1 MGYKEHG
8 MWEVLEVLRRA
19 HRGEGR
25 RAIARTTGR
34 TRKTVT
40 RYLEAAQKLGWQP
53 GDGEPGEPLAARIL
67 AQLRPGPRD
76 HPPSEAEQRLW
87 VHRETLRAWL
97 SGDTAD
103 RRPLTLTKCHDL
115 LGRRGV
121 AVTYSS
127 LYRFAVKHCG
137 FGDRATTVRVATV
150 APGELA
156 EIDFGR
162 LGLIR
167 DGLLERRRVLW
178 ALVVTL
184 VHSRH
189 QYVHLTRQ
197 HFFRGETFLDR
208 GHGSG
213 GTPLVRG
220 DGGAADSRHD
230 APAAARGLRGRRAG
244 GPAAAGRGPL

>member
-1 MGYKEHG
+1 

-40 RYLEAAQKLGWQP
+40 RYLEAAKQVGWQP
-53 GDGEPGEPLAARIL
+53 GDGEPGEPLAAQIL
-67 AQLRPGPRD
+67 ARLRPGPRARA
-76 HPPSEAEQRLW
+76 PSETEQRLW
-87 VHRETLRAWL
+87 THSETLLAWL
-97 SGDTAD
+97 KGDTAD
-103 RRPLTLTKCHDL
+103 RRPLTPTKCHDL
-115 LGRRGV
+115 LSRRGV
-121 AVTYSS
+121 TVTYSS

-137 FGDRATTVRVATV
+137 FGERPTTVRVADV

-178 ALVVTL
+178 ALIVTL
-184 VHSRH
+184 VPSRH
-189 QYVHLTRQ
+189 QYVHLDPLADAGRC
-197 HFFRGETFLDR
+197 DR
-208 GHGSG
+208 R
-213 GTPLVRG
+213 P
-220 DGGAADSRHD
+220 
-230 APAAARGLRGRRAG
+230 RGRLGVLRRRPRARR
-244 GPAAAGRGPL
+244 PR